1 VESKCLSDAA
11 QTPDGVTLARIHTS
25 LADAVKEIL
34 GAFTN
39 SVHPGPPNLAEERQ
53 EERPVTTGSAR

>member
-39 SVHPGPPNLAEERQ
+39 S
-53 EERPVTTGSAR
+53 GS